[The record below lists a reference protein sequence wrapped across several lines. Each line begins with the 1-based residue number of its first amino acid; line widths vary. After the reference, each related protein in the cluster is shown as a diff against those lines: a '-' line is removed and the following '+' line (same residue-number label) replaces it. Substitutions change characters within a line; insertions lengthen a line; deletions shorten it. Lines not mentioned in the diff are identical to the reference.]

1 MGLLNVLGVSIGV
14 FTETYTVDI
23 NFIGK
28 FIGVLCG
35 WVGVGFGIILF
46 SLVLKFI
53 TLPFDVMQRITMRK
67 QNIQMKENQA
77 RMEKLQKQYAN
88 DKEMYNQKVM
98 EMYKENGMS
107 MFSSCLPMILSMVI
121 FFVAIGAF
129 NSYSAYANVE
139 NYNQLVSAYNSA
151 IIREVASLEDDNYSL
166 TDVKEIKNDE
176 GELVGYYVTYKVED
190 TELGGK
196 PLYYEATY
204 KEENVELVEYNAE
217 NPAASKHNIAA
228 DDLQA
233 LKDFLKAENTKKSYY
248 VNVDKIVAEKDGA
261 YKDVYAAIEKI
272 KTDLTASKP
281 DNATEQDLWDS
292 AYRSYFEGIAQD
304 AVVTAYNGTG
314 EYAGAGVANNTKFLW
329 IKNVWVTDAMYKNPV
344 LEYKDFETAIAT
356 KNGCSCSTTNK
367 AAQIDAY
374 KQDGYNKVTAKL
386 DKQKD
391 QYNGYFVLIALSIGT
406 ILLQQFVSMRAQKE
420 QQKYSSVDG
429 QGAGQQKMMMVVMT
443 GMFAIFSFMY
453 SSAFSIYLIVSN
465 IFSLGSTLLINKIV
479 DKVAENKEA
488 KKAEAKFNSRYG
500 GRVAAAREAG
510 KQAAK
515 ENKNKKSANSQ
526 DEKKKK

>member
-1 MGLLNVLGVSIGV
+1 MGLLNVLGVSINV

-28 FIGVLCG
+28 FIGILCG

-121 FFVAIGAF
+121 FFIAIGAF

-151 IIREVASLEDDNYSL
+151 IVREVASLKDDNYSL
-166 TDVKEIKNDE
+166 TKAEEIKNEE
-176 GELVGYYVTYKVED
+176 GEVVGYYVTYKVED
-190 TELGGK
+190 TALGGK
-196 PLYYEATY
+196 PLYYEAIY
-204 KEENVELVEYNAE
+204 KEENAEFVEYNAE
-217 NPAASKHNIAA
+217 NPAASKHNIIA
-228 DDLQA
+228 DDIKAFLQ
-233 LKDFLKAENTKKSYY
+233 AENTKKSYF

-261 YKDVYAAIEKI
+261 YKSVYEAIEKI
-272 KTDLTASKP
+272 KTDLMAAKP
-281 DNATEQDLWDS
+281 DTAEQDLWNS
-292 AYRSYFEGIAQD
+292 AYRSYYEGIAQD
-304 AVVTAYNGTG
+304 AVVSAYNGTG
-314 EYAGAGVANNTKFLW
+314 EYVGKSVVSNTKFLW

-356 KNGCSCSTTNK
+356 KSGCSCSTTNK

-386 DKQKD
+386 DKQKN

-406 ILLQQFVSMRAQKE
+406 ILLQQFVTMRTQKE

-465 IFSLGSTLLINKIV
+465 LFSLGSTLIINKVV
-479 DKVAENKEA
+479 DRVAENKEA

>member
-1 MGLLNVLGVSIGV
+1 MGLLNVLGVSINV

-28 FIGVLCG
+28 FIGILCG

-98 EMYKENGMS
+98 EMYKENGLS
-107 MFSSCLPMILSMVI
+107 MFSSCLPMILSMII
-121 FFVAIGAF
+121 FFIAIGAF

-151 IIREVASLEDDNYSL
+151 IIREVASLENDNYSL
-166 TDVKEIKNDE
+166 VNVEENKTDD

-190 TELGGK
+190 TAVGGK
-196 PLYYEATY
+196 PLYYIASY
-204 KEENVELVEYNAE
+204 KEDDIGLVKYDAL
-217 NPAASKHNIAA
+217 NPAQSTHEILAEDIKAF
-228 DDLQA
+228 LQA
-233 LKDFLKAENTKKSYY
+233 ETTKKSYFI
-248 VNVDKIVAEKDGA
+248 NADKIKAEKDGA
-261 YKDVYAAIEKI
+261 YKSVYEAVQKI
-272 KTDLTASKP
+272 KADLKAAKP
-281 DNATEQDLWDS
+281 DVSEQDLETS
-292 AYRSYFEGIAQD
+292 AYRSYYEGLAQE
-304 AVVTAYNGTG
+304 AVVSAYNGTG
-314 EYAGAGVANNTKFLW
+314 EYANAGVESHTKFLW

-356 KNGCSCSTTNK
+356 KSGCSCSTTNK

-374 KQDGYNKVTAKL
+374 KQDGYNKVTARL

-391 QYNGYFVLIALSIGT
+391 QFNGYFVLIALSIGT

-429 QGAGQQKMMMVVMT
+429 QGAGQQKMMMIVMT

-465 IFSLGSTLLINKIV
+465 IFSLGSTLVINKVV

-488 KKAEAKFNSRYG
+488 KKAEEKFNSRYG

>member
-1 MGLLNVLGVSIGV
+1 MGLLNVLGVSIGI

-35 WVGVGFGIILF
+35 AVGVGFGVILF

-88 DKEMYNQKVM
+88 DKEAYNQKVM

-121 FFVAIGAF
+121 FFIAIAAF

-139 NYNQLVSAYNSA
+139 NYNQLVSAYNTA
-151 IIREVASLEDDNYSL
+151 IVREVASLDGDNYVL
-166 TDVKEIKNDE
+166 TNAEQIKNEE
-176 GELVGYYVTYKVED
+176 GTVVGYYVTYKVED
-190 TELGGK
+190 TKLGGK
-196 PLYYEATY
+196 PLYYTATY
-204 KEENVELVEYNAE
+204 KEENVTLVDYNAE
-217 NPAASKHNIAA
+217 NPAQSTHTISA
-228 DDLQA
+228 DVIKAFLQ
-233 LKDFLKAENTKKSYY
+233 AENTKKSYFI
-248 VNVDKIVAEKDGA
+248 NVEKITAEKDGA
-261 YKDVYAAIEKI
+261 YKDVYSAVEQLKESL
-272 KTDLTASKP
+272 KTEKP
-281 DNATEQDLWDS
+281 DATENELVES
-292 AYRSYFEGIAQD
+292 AYRKYYEGLAQTE
-304 AVVTAYNGTG
+304 VVAAYNGVG
-314 EYAGAGVANNTKFLW
+314 EYAGVINNTKFLW

-356 KNGCSCSTTNK
+356 KSGCSCSTTNK

-391 QYNGYFVLIALSIGT
+391 QYNGYFVLILLSIGT
-406 ILLQQFVSMRAQKE
+406 ILLQQFITMRTQKE

-465 IFSLGSTLLINKIV
+465 IFSLCSTLVINKVV
-479 DKVAENKEA
+479 DKVSENKEA

-500 GRVAAAREAG
+500 GRVAAAKEAG
-510 KQAAK
+510 RKAAQERK
-515 ENKNKKSANSQ
+515 NKNTADNDQ
-526 DEKKKK
+526 KKKK